1 MEHHARDRA
10 RGVSFFYRKMHMYIS
25 PRQGLLDKQ
34 RLSSKLD
41 KLFISRHI
49 RHIKNKTE
57 EYTMYCIMRT
67 EKRKKTDL
75 GGIQKENLRTATEYN
90 NRVTPGMDVFN
101 VVLKESNNW
110 LQDINNEIKTAGA
123 KTRANSVLALDTL
136 YTASPEFFQGKTNAE
151 NDKFFQDCLKFHNKH
166 FGHIISAV
174 IHYDETTPHLH
185 IISVP
190 LTQDGRLSARDVIGN
205 KAKMSKTQDAFFEQ
219 VGRGYG
225 LERGIHMDGQEK
237 KQHISAQEHE
247 LREIKQEI
255 AREQERLEA
264 AEHSEETARTR
275 AREYRQTVAEL
286 QKQVQ
291 VLQEERIKQHKSLL
305 LLTEAANNKQ
315 KEVKHLNYT
324 LQEKRGEFEAIQKDL
339 EEISGYLSRAEQNKA
354 QEIANRW
361 ENEWDEDF
369 TH

>member
-1 MEHHARDRA
+1 M
-10 RGVSFFYRKMHMYIS
+10 F
-25 PRQGLLDKQ
+25 
-34 RLSSKLD
+34 
-41 KLFISRHI
+41 
-49 RHIKNKTE
+49 
-57 EYTMYCIMRT
+57 CIMRT
-67 EKRKKTDL
+67 EKRKRTDIT
-75 GGIQKENLRTATEYN
+75 GIQKENTRTATEYN
-90 NRVTPGMDVFN
+90 NRVRPGMDIFN

-110 LQDINNEIKTAGA
+110 LQDIDNEIKAAGA
-123 KTRANSVLALDTL
+123 KTRSNSVVALDTI
-136 YTASPEFFQGKTNAE
+136 YTASPNFFQGKTNQQ
-151 NDKFFQDCLKFHNKH
+151 NDDFFKDCLQFHQEH

-185 IISVP
+185 VVSVP
-190 LTQDGRLSARDVIGN
+190 LTKDGRLSARDVIGN
-205 KAKMSKTQDAFFEQ
+205 KSKMSKTQDSFFEQ

-225 LERGIHMDGQEK
+225 LERGMQIDGQEK

-255 AREQERLEA
+255 AREKEHLEA
-264 AEHSEETARTR
+264 IEHSEETARTR
-275 AREYRQTVAEL
+275 AQKARQTAAEL
-286 QKQVQ
+286 QKQVE
-291 VLQEERIKQHKSLL
+291 VLQEEKSKQHKSLL

-324 LQEKRGEFEAIQKDL
+324 LQEKRGEFETITADIKQVSEDL
-339 EEISGYLSRAEQNKA
+339 EEISGYLSRAEQNRA